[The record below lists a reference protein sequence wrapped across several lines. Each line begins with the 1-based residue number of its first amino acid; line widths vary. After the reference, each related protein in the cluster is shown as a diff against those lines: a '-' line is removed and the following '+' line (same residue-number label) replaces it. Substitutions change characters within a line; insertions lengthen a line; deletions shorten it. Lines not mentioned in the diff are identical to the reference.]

1 MKWWNCFGETP
12 LHVVNICKYLPHKK
26 LEPMKPWNCLFQT
39 PLHFV
44 TRVATC
50 HVQWPL
56 PFHGFQWSL
65 IVEHIHIHSRV
76 SWCTLDI
83 PYKKG
88 WRQAFPKNIHCLNI
102 AKIPL
107 TKRGAYQRIEK
118 DVDVP
123 YKKGRIQK
131 HEFATHSNGI
141 LANNLTTFQTFPY
154 ITQMFSMWC
163 PLQACTLP

>member
-88 WRQAFPKNIHCLNI
+88 WRQAFQNKNHTLFKYC
-102 AKIPL
+102 
-107 TKRGAYQRIEK
+107 K
-118 DVDVP
+118 DTS
-123 YKKGRIQK
+123 YKKGGLPK
-131 HEFATHSNGI
+131 NGEGC
-141 LANNLTTFQTFPY
+141 
-154 ITQMFSMWC
+154 WC
-163 PLQACTLP
+163 PPQKGKDPKTFVCHSQQWHIIS